1 MPLCQLR
8 DDAREQS
15 ECTHAKADGDG
26 DLVRVKTLR
35 RLLDGGGNVGAHKS
49 YNASGRRSVEL
60 DSSGN
65 SANQMSISRT
75 VRGRVHER
83 VSQGL

>member
-1 MPLCQLR
+1 MRELR

-15 ECTHAKADGDG
+15 ERTHAKADGDG

-35 RLLDGGGNVGAHKS
+35 RLLGRGGNVGAHMS

-65 SANQMSISRT
+65 SPDQMSISRT

>member
-1 MPLCQLR
+1 MRELR
-8 DDAREQS
+8 DDAREQGES
-15 ECTHAKADGDG
+15 TDAKADGNG

-35 RLLDGGGNVGAHKS
+35 RLLGGGGSVGAHMT

-65 SANQMSISRT
+65 SPDQD
-75 VRGRVHER
+75 EY
-83 VSQGL
+83 QP

>member
-1 MPLCQLR
+1 MSELR
-8 DDAREQS
+8 DDAREQG
-15 ECTHAKADGDG
+15 ECTHANADGNG

-35 RLLDGGGNVGAHKS
+35 SLLGGGGSVGAHMT

-65 SANQMSISRT
+65 SPDQD
-75 VRGRVHER
+75 EY
-83 VSQGL
+83 QP

>member
-8 DDAREQS
+8 DDAREQC
-15 ECTHAKADGDG
+15 ERTHAKADGDG
-26 DLVRVKTLR
+26 DLVRVNTLL
-35 RLLDGGGNVGAHKS
+35 RLLGGGGNVGAHMT

-65 SANQMSISRT
+65 SPDQD
-75 VRGRVHER
+75 EY
-83 VSQGL
+83 QP